1 MKSKFRE
8 KISLLA
14 MILAAF
20 TSVTT
25 LHAEASP
32 KAKADQNTPALS
44 PLEEARGRLKVA
56 AKNVDD
62 PEVLKL
68 VKVALQ
74 RASFVAK
81 AGPEVTPERAQKAL
95 SSVQQ
100 VLAIIN
106 KKKSGLSSHHASSS
120 KTCDARKDI
129 SEIESEVE
137 ECCEDIQR
145 ELTDVI
151 QFVNTQLPCD
161 EMLPIC
167 SVPVVLSEPGKYCV
181 TCDLVYNGSAAAIL
195 VTADNVSINFH
206 NHSLTLTDSNAQ
218 GVLVQNV
225 NEFTLENDVI
235 QGSAIFKSP
244 TSAAVHLVGVH
255 KATLK
260 NIYTK
265 NTTKGI
271 EIENSVDVRVEYSRV
286 EAHEGTVQVVFP
298 SPATLAGTGNGAG
311 IWIDGSHGVTVD
323 SCAFVGADLVADP
336 TRTSFGL
343 HIEGNSENI
352 TLTDSTFTDWLGS
365 IHALNVN
372 GLLVDHC
379 IAVASPYSTLNLVQ
393 LGGCGEENR
402 ANDIIIRDSNFI
414 QKVAVQGFDGILLAG
429 GSGCVFENLVVDSSG
444 LDILTQNAYLTSAI
458 HVGNHACDPYE
469 NLIARKCVV
478 KGVNGR
484 TVHIEKGVK
493 IVFDECQIS
502 GGTNVNVLMNDATSC
517 TVKNSMIFNVHDLV
531 LYTADS
537 GVFIDTPVGAGKNSI
552 ENCLIYDNTVWGIS
566 VADAN
571 GNQISGNSVW
581 GSRSGINISFP
592 ASTQVFFN
600 TSCNNSVH
608 NCTNV
613 SPFQIPGATPVVSG
627 CNVCCNPQ

>member
-1 MKSKFRE
+1 MKSNYRGNY
-8 KISLLA
+8 SLLA

-32 KAKADQNTPALS
+32 KAKADQNTPVAS
-44 PLEEARGRLKVA
+44 PLEEARGRLKAA

-145 ELTDVI
+145 ELTEVI

-161 EMLPIC
+161 DMLPIC

-181 TCDLVYNGSAAAIL
+181 NCDLVYNGSAAAIL

-218 GVLVQNV
+218 GILVQNV
-225 NEFTLENDVI
+225 NEFTLENDII

-244 TSAAVHLVGVH
+244 TSAAVHLANVH

-271 EIENSVDVRVEYSRV
+271 KIENSVDVRVEYSRV
-286 EAHEGTVQVVFP
+286 EAHEGIVQVTFP

-311 IWIDGSHGVTVD
+311 IWIEGSRGVTVD
-323 SCAFVGADLVADP
+323 SCAFVGADLVFDP
-336 TRTSFGL
+336 ARTSFGL

-352 TLTDSTFTDWLGS
+352 ILTHSTFTDWLGS

-379 IAVASPYSTLNLVQ
+379 IAIASPVSNLSVVQ
-393 LGGCGEENR
+393 LGSCAAENE
-402 ANDIIIRDSNFI
+402 ANDVIIRNSNFTYAGDLPG
-414 QKVAVQGFDGILLAG
+414 VDGLFLAG
-429 GSGCVFENLVVDSSG
+429 GSGCLLENLIVDTQSDAINNNSVVYDPAGIHVGLQGCTPYENVIGRNCIIKGKNYIGLHLENCAKVTFEDCQISDAKESNVFMNDPTRNAHLKDSTVSNGEKYGVYLNTADGGSNSVENCQIYNNGDYGLTDSIIPMTENLFLHNNVYANGSGIYVDSSG
-444 LDILTQNAYLTSAI
+444 MTMT
-458 HVGNHACDPYE
+458 
-469 NLIARKCVV
+469 
-478 KGVNGR
+478 
-484 TVHIEKGVK
+484 
-493 IVFDECQIS
+493 
-502 GGTNVNVLMNDATSC
+502 
-517 TVKNSMIFNVHDLV
+517 
-531 LYTADS
+531 
-537 GVFIDTPVGAGKNSI
+537 
-552 ENCLIYDNTVWGIS
+552 
-566 VADAN
+566 
-571 GNQISGNSVW
+571 
-581 GSRSGINISFP
+581 
-592 ASTQVFFN
+592 FFN
-600 TSCNNSVH
+600 TSCNNTAN
-608 NCTNV
+608 NCYSTFV
-613 SPFQIPGATPVVSG
+613 SPEQFPGESAVASG
-627 CNVCCNPQ
+627 TNVCCVIP